1 MDAIVN
7 VTPDWG
13 IGFENRLLVSIPEDL
28 KRFRTLTTG
37 KTVILGRKTLET
49 FPGGK
54 PLKNR
59 RNLVLSADLSF
70 HPEGTEVFR
79 SEDELRALLRTL
91 DKDLLCV
98 IGGESIYRMLLPFCD
113 RAFVTKTFCDIP
125 ADRYFPNL
133 DVLPNWRL
141 TQTSEKR
148 EADGIAFQYLDY
160 VNKAP
165 AVI

>member
-28 KRFRTLTTG
+28 KRFRALTTG

-59 RNLVLSADLSF
+59 KNLVLSADLSF
-70 HPEGTEVFR
+70 RPEGAEVFR
-79 SEDELRALLRTL
+79 SEAELRALLRTL
-91 DKDLLCV
+91 DQELLCV

-125 ADRYFPNL
+125 ADRFFPNL
-133 DVLPNWRL
+133 DALPNWRL
-141 TQTSEKR
+141 AQTSVKQEF
-148 EADGIAFQYLDY
+148 DGITFQYLDY
-160 VNKAP
+160 VNETP
-165 AVI
+165 AVL